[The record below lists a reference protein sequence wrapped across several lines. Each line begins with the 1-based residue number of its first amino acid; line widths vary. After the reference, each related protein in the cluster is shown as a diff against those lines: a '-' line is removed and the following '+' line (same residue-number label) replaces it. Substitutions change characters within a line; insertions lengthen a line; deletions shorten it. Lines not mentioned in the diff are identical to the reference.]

1 MLCFEIFNHVVVPHV
16 ANIHSSLVSN
26 VGPRLL
32 LTRSMLYHIRA
43 SLSIHSQ
50 LKIMTKVKA
59 ITHVLLDFLFDGI
72 DHFLFDGRQIFF
84 NWNKF
89 DFLKLKDD

>member
-1 MLCFEIFNHVVVPHV
+1 
-16 ANIHSSLVSN
+16 
-26 VGPRLL
+26 
-32 LTRSMLYHIRA
+32 
-43 SLSIHSQ
+43 
-50 LKIMTKVKA
+50 MTKVKA